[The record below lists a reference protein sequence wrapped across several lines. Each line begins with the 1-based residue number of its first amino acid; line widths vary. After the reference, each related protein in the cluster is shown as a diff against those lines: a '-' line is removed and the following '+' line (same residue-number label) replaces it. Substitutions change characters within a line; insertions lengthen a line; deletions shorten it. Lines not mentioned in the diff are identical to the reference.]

1 MDRHVIGLTELL
13 VRSFGAH
20 DMHMKKRNTEDEK
33 STKMGNHKIIRK

>member
-13 VRSFGAH
+13 SFGAH

-33 STKMGNHKIIRK
+33 STKMGNHKIIRQ